1 MIERLY
7 VKMQVELGAGS
18 PNVGKLL
25 RYFGNVSAVFAAP
38 HSTIR
43 AIVRSPKAEK
53 LLNGD
58 FRRADEIIKL
68 CRENDIKIICYEQ
81 KEYPERLRN
90 ISDPPALLY
99 CRGELPEIDDHI
111 AIAVVG
117 PRKPDDYGIKAAF
130 SLSAR
135 LARGGAIVVSGGAMG
150 VDTEAHGGALWAG
163 GQTIAVL
170 GCGILFPYLK
180 SNEQL
185 RRRISG
191 QGAVVSEYPPDAGAL
206 SSHFPMRN
214 RIMAGLSLG
223 TVVVQA
229 AARSGALITA
239 RHALEQGRDVFVVPG
254 RSGEKL
260 FEGSN
265 LLLKDGAKP
274 VLNVMDILEEYA
286 ERYPHRLLLDR
297 IYSKDEPPIMKGF
310 LEFHSAE
317 IHAEANKAPEAKK
330 TLKIARTDLECS
342 EEAKKVYEAIVS
354 GADCLD
360 VLAQITGFDTPE
372 VIVSLTELE
381 IGGYIMAAPG
391 GRYKI
396 ND

>member
-7 VKMQVELGAGS
+7 VKFQAELGAGS
-18 PNVGKLL
+18 AHAGKLL
-25 RYFGNVSAVFAAP
+25 RHFGNISAVFAAP
-38 HSTIR
+38 PSTIR
-43 AIVRSPKAEK
+43 AIIKSPKADK

-58 FRRADEIIKL
+58 FTRADEIIKR
-68 CRENDIKIICYEQ
+68 CRENDIKIICFEQ

-90 ISDPPALLY
+90 IPDPPALLY
-99 CRGELPEIDDHI
+99 CKGDFPEIDDHI
-111 AIAVVG
+111 AVAVVG

-150 VDTEAHGGALWAG
+150 IDAEAHGGALWAG

-180 SNEQL
+180 SNEEL
-185 RRRISG
+185 RRRISN
-191 QGAVVSEYPPDAGAL
+191 QGAVVSEYPPDAGAF
-206 SSHFPMRN
+206 SANFPMRN

-239 RHALEQGRDVFVVPG
+239 RHASEQGRDVFVVPG

-260 FEGSN
+260 FAGSN

-297 IYSKDEPPIMKGF
+297 IYSNEEPPIMKGF
-310 LEFHSAE
+310 LEFHAEKAQIEKKDSPDSAFKALK
-317 IHAEANKAPEAKK
+317 AELDCSQEAK
-330 TLKIARTDLECS
+330 R
-342 EEAKKVYEAIVS
+342 VYEAIAS
-354 GADCLD
+354 GADSLD
-360 VLAQITGFDTPE
+360 LLAEITGLDTPG
-372 VIVSLTELE
+372 VIVCLTELE

-396 ND
+396 KD